1 MGVPS
6 FVIFPV
12 PEVVADALAQADD
25 SRWWRTRW
33 RKRSRRGG
41 GY

>member
-1 MGVPS
+1 MVVNPWRSAQDMGVPS

-25 SRWWRTRW
+25 SR
-33 RKRSRRGG
+33 
-41 GY
+41 